1 MVSLST
7 TFKSGKEDI
16 RGKKKKELETERI
29 RENNV
34 KNHMT
39 EIKGSVRMNKWV
51 KHSNKKQ
58 GKRRTLGRL
67 EPLRKRLKS
76 RTRIS

>member
-16 RGKKKKELETERI
+16 RGKKKKKELETERI

-51 KHSNKKQ
+51 KHSNKNKV
-58 GKRRTLGRL
+58 KEELLGD
-67 EPLRKRLKS
+67 
-76 RTRIS
+76 